1 MNKTDVIGCIVSARL
16 IAVIRAPSSDEA
28 VSIIEPIAAGGISII
43 EITMTVPGAVELIA
57 KVTAER
63 NDLLVGAGTVLDPET
78 AGECIDA
85 GAKFIVSPATNF
97 DTIQYCKDKETV
109 VIPGALTP
117 TEIGNAWDAGAD
129 LVKVFPTDSMG
140 GAKYIRSLKV
150 VLPNVKM
157 IVTGG
162 VSFETAA
169 DLIRAGAEAVGV
181 GADLVNLQAVR
192 EGRTHEITQVARNY
206 VEIVTAAQE

>member
-129 LVKVFPTDSMG
+129 LVKIFPTDSMG